1 MFEVSESVELGLVF
15 ILIIGG
21 LALLYSLQK
30 WVRKAA
36 EDEEDGQS

>member
-15 ILIIGG
+15 LLIVIGLG
-21 LALLYSLQK
+21 LLYGLQK

-36 EDEEDGQS
+36 EDEDS